1 MNYVEK
7 EEKRMAGY
15 LFVHFTGEDR
25 DGEQVY
31 FSVSRD
37 GLHWRDLNQGKPVLR
52 SKIGMRGVRDPFPVR
67 DPESGRIYLIATD
80 LRIEAGNGWEAAQ
93 YRGSRDLIV
102 WETED
107 LVHWSEERACTV
119 GVPGAG
125 CVWAP
130 EAVYDNEKEQF
141 FVFWASMTQKKGE
154 PESKQ
159 KIYASWTKNF
169 REFSEPFL
177 YLERDTHVIDT
188 SIIADQGWYYRISK
202 DETNKCLVLE
212 RGKTL
217 TGVFQPVKSRTLE
230 ELKGVEGPEAY
241 LLPDNRTWCLIADRF
256 HENRGYLPML
266 SRNLEKGEL
275 EILPDG
281 SYDMGKSMKRHG
293 GVLAL
298 SDQEYDRLMQAFS

>member
-119 GVPGAG
+119 GIPGAG

-130 EAVYDNEKEQF
+130 EAVYDREKKQF
-141 FVFWASMTQKKGE
+141 FVFWASMTQKEGE

-188 SIIADQGWYYRISK
+188 TILADQGWYYRISK
-202 DETNKCLVLE
+202 DETNKCLLLE
-212 RGKTL
+212 RGKSL
-217 TGVFQPVKSRTLE
+217 TGVFQPVASRTLE

-256 HENRGYLPML
+256 EENKGYLPMI

-293 GVLAL
+293 GVLPL
-298 SDQEYDRLMQAFS
+298 TDQEYDRLMQAFS